1 MIYRTL
7 HVVKCIFI
15 SLHLTPPLS
24 PLAPRLSLSHSLT
37 NALFTPNL
45 PLHNK
50 RHAPP
55 PPFQAVGIAA
65 SIVNSSSIVGRTGI
79 IQALLRL
86 IDIATTTG
94 SQNNDGVNNNN
105 FLTPFHAQYYRLC
118 LLTKHYRHACYY
130 LTYHPIQCA
139 TLDSPYLRYDIT
151 SLIRSYYYVGLIY
164 LECEMFEEALD
175 TFTLCLVIPSA
186 TTVSPVAIA
195 ARKKILL
202 IKCLLLESE
211 ELDNNSQKTG
221 KNGSGEG
228 GGKNE
233 GGRTMPLE
241 DKVLALPGAASA
253 AIVKYISPSSSRVTG
268 GGGGGTGGS
277 AMSERSSSGRGG
289 REGLPLLHAPER
301 TGGEGSSEVGGG
313 EGGREQRSNRRRTR
327 GANPDRSM
335 GMMSSRGGVPRRGGE
350 NWEGGGRHDEE
361 GGNNSRGDNHHLGS
375 YNDLVLAYISG
386 KINHFAKLMT
396 EMTDL
401 LHVDGN
407 WDLVKRLEG
416 RLLVYRSIR
425 KVASVYSVVG
435 INVLEGSPD
444 IARAGGVSK
453 RGIEDV
459 LMGMTR
465 CDEDTLLVDP
475 FVARLD
481 QSTGMV
487 SFLDV
492 DDELL
497 FHCADDDD
505 KRRQMMDA
513 DLSTRLHSCIT
524 LAQRVRDLDI
534 ALTTSPKYQQ
544 HASREFMMRAKLQG
558 SSVADIGD
566 GMDIGG
572 EW

>member
-1 MIYRTL
+1 M
-7 HVVKCIFI
+7 H
-15 SLHLTPPLS
+15 
-24 PLAPRLSLSHSLT
+24 
-37 NALFTPNL
+37 FTPNL
-45 PLHNK
+45 PLHDK
-50 RHAPP
+50 RHVPP
-55 PPFQAVGIAA
+55 PPPPPQAVGIAA

-86 IDIATTTG
+86 IDIATTTATAAAG
-94 SQNNDGVNNNN
+94 SQNNYGVNDNN

-130 LTYHPIQCA
+130 LMYHPIQCA
-139 TLDSPYLRYDIT
+139 TLDSQYLRYDIT
-151 SLIRSYYYVGLIY
+151 SLIRSYYYVGIIY

-175 TFTLCLVIPSA
+175 TFTLCLVVPSA
-186 TTVSPVAIA
+186 TISPIAIA

-211 ELDNNSQKTG
+211 ELDNSQKTR
-221 KNGSGEG
+221 KKGSGEG
-228 GGKNE
+228 GGKDE
-233 GGRTMPLE
+233 VGRTMLLE
-241 DKVLALPGAASA
+241 DKVLALPGTASA
-253 AIVKYISPSSSRVTG
+253 AIVKYISPSSSRIT

-335 GMMSSRGGVPRRGGE
+335 GMMSSRGGVPRRGDE

-361 GGNNSRGDNHHLGS
+361 GGTNSRGDNHHLVS

-453 RGIEDV
+453 RGFEDV

-497 FHCADDDD
+497 FHCDDDDD
-505 KRRQMMDA
+505 KRRQRMDA